1 MGAVFLVVLS
11 ILLSKR
17 RIVCYVIVLAT
28 ICVAACL
35 AVWCAV
41 VSPPNAQ
48 MAQSNS
54 VLLLTNWTASRKKVV
69 PAESR
74 RYDAA

>member
-1 MGAVFLVVLS
+1 MAQCNTVL
-11 ILLSKR
+11 LPTNWT
-17 RIVCYVIVLAT
+17 VCYITVLAT